1 MGSGAGEVCVVGA
14 MALAQAAR
22 SSNGTIRMTV
32 CVTLNFYSFVS
43 VDAMGRPV
51 RTPVP
56 GKQTPPAL
64 AVGGFNSTRPVTYT
78 VRGNR
83 VRITGSR

>member
-1 MGSGAGEVCVVGA
+1 MD
-14 MALAQAAR
+14 LAQAA
-22 SSNGTIRMTV
+22 SSSIGATRKTA
-32 CVTLNFYSFVS
+32 CVNLNFNSFIS

-51 RTPVP
+51 GTPVP

-78 VRGNR
+78 VRGSR